1 VQATKF
7 DNCFINLPETL
18 MVLENGF
25 IYMFTDSKTGELRK
39 KQDANWNEFE
49 KKVIEEHKQLSTN
62 LKNIMINTS
71 EHRKFNDK
79 ITLKE
84 LYEKVNPELNQE
96 VPLIISRGPGTN
108 DWMCS
113 KLVYSYRAQKERK
126 PGSETN
132 KIEQRFVLSRPLK
145 ATMFRLVYQTRNS

>member
-1 VQATKF
+1 
-7 DNCFINLPETL
+7 

-113 KLVYSYRAQKERK
+113 KLVYSYRA
-126 PGSETN
+126 
-132 KIEQRFVLSRPLK
+132 
-145 ATMFRLVYQTRNS
+145 